1 VPRSAQP
8 YVRRPAAGAS
18 AESAIQPIAGQCI
31 VVLEDNEAILNSLTR
46 LLRSWG
52 ANVISS
58 TGFTGAVIKRLGH
71 DRSVDLIIADQ
82 NLGGPI
88 DGAEAVFRIR
98 ELIGVPVPVI
108 MLTAAGTLDVLA
120 EFQRQ
125 MQLRMAH
132 NPEAASA
139 IARSRVEEPIVLT
152 KPADA
157 AVLNAR
163 ILTALGIAPMDPA
176 ALGRNQHV
184 AEGREERI
192 L

>member
-1 VPRSAQP
+1 
-8 YVRRPAAGAS
+8 
-18 AESAIQPIAGQCI
+18 
-31 VVLEDNEAILNSLTR
+31 
-46 LLRSWG
+46 
-52 ANVISS
+52 
-58 TGFTGAVIKRLGH
+58 
-71 DRSVDLIIADQ
+71 
-82 NLGGPI
+82 
-88 DGAEAVFRIR
+88 
-98 ELIGVPVPVI
+98 LIGVPLPVI
-108 MLTAAGTLDVLA
+108 MLTAISTLDLLA

-152 KPADA
+152 KPTDA

-163 ILTALGIAPMDPA
+163 ILTALGIRPVGPGSA
-176 ALGRNQHV
+176 AQNQNV